1 MGGVTLR
8 LVRGDV
14 WDAEFDPVRGR
25 EQAERRPAVI
35 VSSAEVNRGRSELI
49 FVVPIT
55 RRNRGIPSHVPIR
68 PPEGGLTS
76 PSVIMCE
83 QLRTFAIER
92 LLRRRGSVSPD
103 TLREIEWRL
112 QYLLDVE

>member
-1 MGGVTLR
+1 MGRVTAH

-25 EQAERRPAVI
+25 EQAGRRPAVI
-35 VSSAEVNRGRSELI
+35 VSSSDANRGRSELV
-49 FVVPIT
+49 FVVPMT
-55 RRNRGIPSHVPIR
+55 RRDRGIPSHVPIQ

-83 QLRTFAIER
+83 QLRTFSVER
-92 LLRRRGSVSPD
+92 LLRRRGTVSLA

-112 QYLLDVE
+112 RYLLDFE